1 LPTPPPFEYPIVY
14 ILAGADAA
22 LDGAV
27 DALDGAVDALDGA
40 VDALDGAV
48 DGAALAG
55 WVVAALEHAATTTT
69 TVVSVARARRIPEC
83 FMKNPLLL

>member
-1 LPTPPPFEYPIVY
+1 VY

-48 DGAALAG
+48 DGAAALAG
-55 WVVAALEHAATTTT
+55 WVVAALEHAAATTT
-69 TVVSVARARRIPEC
+69 TVVSVARARTIPEC